1 MKKSV
6 FMAVIIAIVA
16 AGWVLSG
23 KFGGKY
29 GVADKT
35 AGDQAKP
42 EQASSVAERI
52 VKQGQAA
59 LTAVRTKSS
68 QARKHWSKITVR
80 GHTEAKRKVMVKSEI
95 KGRITKISVKR
106 AAVLDVAMN

>member
-23 KFGGKY
+23 EIGDKY

-42 EQASSVAERI
+42 EQATSAVSYTH
-52 VKQGQAA
+52 
-59 LTAVRTKSS
+59 LTLPTK
-68 QARKHWSKITVR
+68 A
-80 GHTEAKRKVMVKSEI
+80 
-95 KGRITKISVKR
+95 
-106 AAVLDVAMN
+106 